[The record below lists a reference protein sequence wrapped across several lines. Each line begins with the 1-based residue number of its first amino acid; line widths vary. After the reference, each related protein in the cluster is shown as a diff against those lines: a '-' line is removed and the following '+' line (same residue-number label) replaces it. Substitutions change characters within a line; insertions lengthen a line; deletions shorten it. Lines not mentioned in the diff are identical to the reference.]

1 MPPNVYVADYLPGME
16 ICRLASVVVCSG
28 GSATAYQALS
38 QGTPVVGIWSNLD
51 QYLTMMIIERAGA
64 GLGCRAS
71 NSDPPT
77 IQHVISTVLQDSRY
91 RARAAEIA
99 EKFSS
104 YDARQRFQ
112 QFVHNVP
119 ALTG

>member
-1 MPPNVYVADYLPGME
+1 MPHNVYVADYLPGME